1 LRHFV
6 FAAFPLGTSGEG
18 ENHDGKQRVAAG
30 LLEPWKSGVR
40 SSFTIKGGAS
50 RHHS

>member
-1 LRHFV
+1 V
-6 FAAFPLGTSGEG
+6 VKAKIMM
-18 ENHDGKQRVAAG
+18 ENNVTLAG